1 MEEEVVPPVR
11 SELAHRPVQVGLGRA
26 DRQAEQLGDRPIREA
41 TGRERGHLGFAAGEA
56 LGQEVP
62 RFGSR
67 DPAPVLLDQLG
78 EASSA
83 MWVTSWAVV
92 SRSRSWSACPE
103 RSRRTLVT
111 SGRPPM
117 RSSMTSLRRADWTN
131 RQPSKA
137 HHRAQGSC
145 VEP

>member
-41 TGRERGHLGFAAGEA
+41 TGRERGDLGFAAGQA

-67 DPAPVLLDQLG
+67 DPAPVLLDEVG
-78 EASSA
+78 EA
-83 MWVTSWAVV
+83 
-92 SRSRSWSACPE
+92 
-103 RSRRTLVT
+103 
-111 SGRPPM
+111 
-117 RSSMTSLRRADWTN
+117 RRADAGEPLVGGGE
-131 RQPSKA
+131 QVEVL
-137 HHRAQGSC
+137 
-145 VEP
+145 VEPALSGRGERS